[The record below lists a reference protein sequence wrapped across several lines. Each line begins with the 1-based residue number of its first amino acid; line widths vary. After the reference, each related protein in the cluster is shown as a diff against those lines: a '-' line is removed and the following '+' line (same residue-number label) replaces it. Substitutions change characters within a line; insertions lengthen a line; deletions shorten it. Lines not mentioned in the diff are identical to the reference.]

1 MALELK
7 GYIDLP
13 RHAKKGGF
21 DHADVHHRTN
31 RLYVAHTANDAIDV
45 IDCATDEYL
54 YSIPHLTGVAGVLVS
69 NERDL
74 VFSSNRGENTV
85 AIFSPQNER
94 QIMSVATGLRPN
106 GLSYDS
112 ERDLL
117 LVANLG
123 DSGQAGPF
131 SVSIINVENKR
142 RISDISMPGPT
153 RWTVFDPT
161 RKVFFVNVAGPRQI
175 VVISSTTPD
184 RICNT
189 VDVPV
194 NGPHGLAID
203 PQSRRLFCACD
214 GGKLVMVNAENGE
227 LLSEMDLSGKPDATW
242 FNPALNRVYVAAAD
256 PGVLDIFDAGRM
268 EHLQT
273 VPTEKGA
280 KTTAFDATRN
290 KLFVFLPQTH
300 RAAVYIDE
308 QT

>member
-54 YSIPHLTGVAGVLVS
+54 HSIPHLTGVAGVLVS

-308 QT
+308 HT